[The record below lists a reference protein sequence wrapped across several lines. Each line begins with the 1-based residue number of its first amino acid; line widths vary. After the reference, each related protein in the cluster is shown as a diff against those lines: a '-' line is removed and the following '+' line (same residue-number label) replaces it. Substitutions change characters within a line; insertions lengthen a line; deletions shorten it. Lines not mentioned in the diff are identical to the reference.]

1 MSQFEI
7 DATQINPLQLGP
19 NLEELEAQ
27 REAAAAEETLK
38 QQNISAQGQE
48 GDAKQ
53 AAFETGGRNQPNVP
67 TSNDGTLD
75 YLQTT
80 PDEQRAEGVKK
91 STEQKTALEA
101 TKDMAVGGVMD
112 AAEGLWTFIP
122 RTIDMFTGKADR
134 EGETYRPDGMFFDE
148 EKGIDYNPITQQTSW
163 GKMGRD
169 LVAFGATTAAVAGTI
184 ALATAAAP
192 AIGLGAGVVGVLGAI
207 GMGARSIKLATIAGK
222 GAAFLGGTGMIVD
235 AIDMKSADHNMAG
248 SIADDNK
255 FIEEM
260 TKKYPFIMNPIATND
275 TDSIFTKTWKNVL
288 EAGMMGGILGKA
300 FGVIVKP
307 RVAKEAAEGV
317 PSGKPVDNVTPPTPE
332 KQIVHDIRAER
343 MAKIKAAAVEQD
355 EKLLRDAVALKY
367 KRTTKGK
374 QFFDELP
381 ADKQQE
387 LMKMEYLKQPDK
399 YPNWSPDGEFADER
413 VVRKVVEMNKSQND
427 QVTEAAYEQLD
438 LPGMGGYKNKGTI
451 TDAQQ
456 GNTLS
461 GNTIRNIDDQ
471 LHAKRNTYG
480 GEYGSTDT
488 LIRPAAIL
496 RANKIADIEGKE
508 LQEIAEQMYGK
519 ERYSVVIDEIREQGM
534 TPREIFPEA
543 FEKAKELFED
553 RNTTE
558 LSAEEFWKS
567 FDDEISFR
575 TGGPESRDAW
585 YMKNVVAADLANGTL
600 YSQMRDLGIAAREAN
615 AVLDP
620 FDVDGPA
627 QQILEQLEYGLFNV
641 KKSRMLWSGMGR
653 ELQTELG
660 AEKAKEAMKRKLT
673 AIRQEAKD
681 QVKLMKELATK
692 APSKELSDTML
703 EIFSWSNDIRNWEDV
718 AEVFRKR
725 LRGGEYNGKKYDS
738 MVIKELQGVIVNS
751 VLTGPKTPI
760 RAIMGTATATFLRPM
775 SQVIGG
781 MGTLDK
787 AQINEGLAAL
797 SGAIGA
803 IPDSWKLFKRN
814 LNAYW
819 SGEMSTIKTRYGILD
834 KRDEAWQAM
843 GEFMMEN
850 GSDADKAAYL
860 MGNFARGLNDQK
872 LLTYSTKIMGA
883 TDDAFGYI
891 MARSRSKVKAMQD
904 ALEAQKLGK
913 TPEVTPKLMKAFEDS
928 YMADFIDPKT
938 GRINAGADVALD
950 HAAKEATL
958 TRDLSGF
965 SKGFADLFSK
975 NPWTKPFFL
984 FARTGINGIKLTMSH
999 MPMFKYMLGDER
1011 RILNATM
1018 DMAEQGQLAD
1028 LGIANAADLMNA
1040 KAIQRGRTIIGGSI
1054 ISMAAQ
1060 KVMAG
1065 ELTGNGSADRGVRE
1079 AQRMG
1084 DWKPRSIKIGDKWI
1098 SYDSFEPFNTI
1109 LAYVADSADSME
1121 MMGQEWVEDKF
1132 QKAALAL
1139 VGSGVSKTY
1148 LSGLTQIVDLLSGE
1162 PGQIELMAAGLVN
1175 NTVPLGALRN
1185 EVGKVV
1191 NPYMKEL
1198 NREFDDQ
1205 VRNRNQISELVAGEP
1220 LPIKYDILTGKP
1232 IRDWNLPTRLFNAF
1246 SPVQINL
1253 DYSPGR
1259 TLLFNSG
1266 YDMRTIALK
1275 PDGIDLS
1282 GSPSVRSAYQQ
1293 ELGKQNLEEKLNR
1306 LANDP
1311 RTQQS
1316 LENMEQ
1322 DKMENRWGKEPKDY
1336 WINIRISKLFAA
1348 ASANAWAKVSKS
1360 PEAQRLIEEKRLLDQ
1375 SRKAQRM
1382 GQTDL
1387 SNQRYD
1393 DLQELR
1399 NMPK

>member
-1 MSQFEI
+1 MTSVL
-7 DATQINPLQLGP
+7 NVWL
-19 NLEELEAQ
+19 
-27 REAAAAEETLK
+27 RLK
-38 QQNISAQGQE
+38 LLLWS
-48 GDAKQ
+48 
-53 AAFETGGRNQPNVP
+53 
-67 TSNDGTLD
+67 
-75 YLQTT
+75 
-80 PDEQRAEGVKK
+80 
-91 STEQKTALEA
+91 KT
-101 TKDMAVGGVMD
+101 K
-112 AAEGLWTFIP
+112 
-122 RTIDMFTGKADR
+122 
-134 EGETYRPDGMFFDE
+134 
-148 EKGIDYNPITQQTSW
+148 
-163 GKMGRD
+163 
-169 LVAFGATTAAVAGTI
+169 
-184 ALATAAAP
+184 
-192 AIGLGAGVVGVLGAI
+192 
-207 GMGARSIKLATIAGK
+207 
-222 GAAFLGGTGMIVD
+222 
-235 AIDMKSADHNMAG
+235 
-248 SIADDNK
+248 
-255 FIEEM
+255 
-260 TKKYPFIMNPIATND
+260 
-275 TDSIFTKTWKNVL
+275 
-288 EAGMMGGILGKA
+288 
-300 FGVIVKP
+300 
-307 RVAKEAAEGV
+307 
-317 PSGKPVDNVTPPTPE
+317 
-332 KQIVHDIRAER
+332 
-343 MAKIKAAAVEQD
+343 
-355 EKLLRDAVALKY
+355 KLLRDAVALKY

-534 TPREIFPEA
+534 SPREIFPEA

-850 GSDADKAAYL
+850 GSDADKAAYM
-860 MGNFARGLNDQK
+860 MGNFARGLNDQS

-891 MARSRSKVKAMQD
+891 MARSRSKVK
-904 ALEAQKLGK
+904 
-913 TPEVTPKLMKAFEDS
+913 S
-928 YMADFIDPKT
+928 
-938 GRINAGADVALD
+938 NA
-950 HAAKEATL
+950 
-958 TRDLSGF
+958 
-965 SKGFADLFSK
+965 
-975 NPWTKPFFL
+975 
-984 FARTGINGIKLTMSH
+984 
-999 MPMFKYMLGDER
+999 R
-1011 RILNATM
+1011 RF
-1018 DMAEQGQLAD
+1018 
-1028 LGIANAADLMNA
+1028 
-1040 KAIQRGRTIIGGSI
+1040 RGT
-1054 ISMAAQ
+1054 
-1060 KVMAG
+1060 
-1065 ELTGNGSADRGVRE
+1065 E
-1079 AQRMG
+1079 
-1084 DWKPRSIKIGDKWI
+1084 
-1098 SYDSFEPFNTI
+1098 
-1109 LAYVADSADSME
+1109 
-1121 MMGQEWVEDKF
+1121 
-1132 QKAALAL
+1132 
-1139 VGSGVSKTY
+1139 
-1148 LSGLTQIVDLLSGE
+1148 
-1162 PGQIELMAAGLVN
+1162 
-1175 NTVPLGALRN
+1175 
-1185 EVGKVV
+1185 
-1191 NPYMKEL
+1191 
-1198 NREFDDQ
+1198 
-1205 VRNRNQISELVAGEP
+1205 
-1220 LPIKYDILTGKP
+1220 
-1232 IRDWNLPTRLFNAF
+1232 IR
-1246 SPVQINL
+1246 
-1253 DYSPGR
+1253 
-1259 TLLFNSG
+1259 
-1266 YDMRTIALK
+1266 
-1275 PDGIDLS
+1275 
-1282 GSPSVRSAYQQ
+1282 
-1293 ELGKQNLEEKLNR
+1293 
-1306 LANDP
+1306 
-1311 RTQQS
+1311 
-1316 LENMEQ
+1316 
-1322 DKMENRWGKEPKDY
+1322 
-1336 WINIRISKLFAA
+1336 
-1348 ASANAWAKVSKS
+1348 
-1360 PEAQRLIEEKRLLDQ
+1360 
-1375 SRKAQRM
+1375 
-1382 GQTDL
+1382 
-1387 SNQRYD
+1387 
-1393 DLQELR
+1393 
-1399 NMPK
+1399 

>member
-1 MSQFEI
+1 
-7 DATQINPLQLGP
+7 
-19 NLEELEAQ
+19 
-27 REAAAAEETLK
+27 
-38 QQNISAQGQE
+38 
-48 GDAKQ
+48 
-53 AAFETGGRNQPNVP
+53 
-67 TSNDGTLD
+67 
-75 YLQTT
+75 
-80 PDEQRAEGVKK
+80 
-91 STEQKTALEA
+91 
-101 TKDMAVGGVMD
+101 
-112 AAEGLWTFIP
+112 
-122 RTIDMFTGKADR
+122 
-134 EGETYRPDGMFFDE
+134 
-148 EKGIDYNPITQQTSW
+148 
-163 GKMGRD
+163 
-169 LVAFGATTAAVAGTI
+169 
-184 ALATAAAP
+184 
-192 AIGLGAGVVGVLGAI
+192 
-207 GMGARSIKLATIAGK
+207 
-222 GAAFLGGTGMIVD
+222 
-235 AIDMKSADHNMAG
+235 
-248 SIADDNK
+248 
-255 FIEEM
+255 
-260 TKKYPFIMNPIATND
+260 
-275 TDSIFTKTWKNVL
+275 
-288 EAGMMGGILGKA
+288 
-300 FGVIVKP
+300 
-307 RVAKEAAEGV
+307 
-317 PSGKPVDNVTPPTPE
+317 
-332 KQIVHDIRAER
+332 
-343 MAKIKAAAVEQD
+343 
-355 EKLLRDAVALKY
+355 
-367 KRTTKGK
+367 
-374 QFFDELP
+374 
-381 ADKQQE
+381 
-387 LMKMEYLKQPDK
+387 
-399 YPNWSPDGEFADER
+399 
-413 VVRKVVEMNKSQND
+413 
-427 QVTEAAYEQLD
+427 
-438 LPGMGGYKNKGTI
+438 
-451 TDAQQ
+451 
-456 GNTLS
+456 
-461 GNTIRNIDDQ
+461 
-471 LHAKRNTYG
+471 
-480 GEYGSTDT
+480 
-488 LIRPAAIL
+488 
-496 RANKIADIEGKE
+496 
-508 LQEIAEQMYGK
+508 
-519 ERYSVVIDEIREQGM
+519 
-534 TPREIFPEA
+534 
-543 FEKAKELFED
+543 
-553 RNTTE
+553 
-558 LSAEEFWKS
+558 
-567 FDDEISFR
+567 
-575 TGGPESRDAW
+575 
-585 YMKNVVAADLANGTL
+585 
-600 YSQMRDLGIAAREAN
+600 
-615 AVLDP
+615 
-620 FDVDGPA
+620 
-627 QQILEQLEYGLFNV
+627 
-641 KKSRMLWSGMGR
+641 
-653 ELQTELG
+653 
-660 AEKAKEAMKRKLT
+660 
-673 AIRQEAKD
+673 
-681 QVKLMKELATK
+681 
-692 APSKELSDTML
+692 
-703 EIFSWSNDIRNWEDV
+703 
-718 AEVFRKR
+718 
-725 LRGGEYNGKKYDS
+725 
-738 MVIKELQGVIVNS
+738 
-751 VLTGPKTPI
+751 
-760 RAIMGTATATFLRPM
+760 
-775 SQVIGG
+775 
-781 MGTLDK
+781 
-787 AQINEGLAAL
+787 
-797 SGAIGA
+797 
-803 IPDSWKLFKRN
+803 
-814 LNAYW
+814 
-819 SGEMSTIKTRYGILD
+819 
-834 KRDEAWQAM
+834 
-843 GEFMMEN
+843 
-850 GSDADKAAYL
+850 
-860 MGNFARGLNDQK
+860 
-872 LLTYSTKIMGA
+872 MGA

-1132 QKAALAL
+1132 QKVALAL